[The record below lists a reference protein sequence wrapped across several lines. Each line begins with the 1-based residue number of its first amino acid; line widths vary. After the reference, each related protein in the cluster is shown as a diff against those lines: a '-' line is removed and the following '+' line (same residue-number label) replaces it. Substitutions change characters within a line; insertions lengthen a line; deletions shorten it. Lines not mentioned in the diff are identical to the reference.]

1 MPVNSAIIV
10 SRLSKSVTTQEGT
23 LTILGG
29 IDLDVKQ
36 GESVAI
42 LGPSG
47 SGKSTLLGLLAALDT
62 PSDGEIWLG
71 GTALSGLNEEQ
82 KASLR
87 KQKLS
92 FIFQSFML
100 VDTLT
105 ALENVM
111 LPAELAGMADA
122 RKQAEAMLSRVGLA
136 HRLGHLPKQ
145 LSGGEQQRVAIARA
159 FISQPQV
166 LFADEPTGNLD
177 AANGQ
182 RVADMLF
189 ELNREHATTLVLV
202 THDLQLA
209 KRCQR
214 QLLMENGMLTA
225 LSQEQPVPSK
235 VADLTCEQQH
245 HSTSDI
251 EPEPE
256 PNPNQEHSVVQGGNP
271 GEQAAQKEAGA

>member
-1 MPVNSAIIV
+1 MSNVVSKNSAINV
-10 SRLSKSVTTQEGT
+10 VNLEKSVTTQEGS
-23 LTILGG
+23 LTILKG
-29 IDLDVKQ
+29 INLDVKQ

-62 PSDGEIWLG
+62 PSSGEIWLDG
-71 GTALSGLNEEQ
+71 QALSPLNEEQ
-82 KASLR
+82 KAALR
-87 KQKLS
+87 KQKVS

-111 LPAELAGMADA
+111 LPAELAGVKNA
-122 RKQAEAMLSRVGLA
+122 KEKAEAMLGRVGLS
-136 HRLGHLPKQ
+136 HRLTHLPKQ

-159 FISQPQV
+159 FICEPKV

-177 AANGQ
+177 SVNGHKI
-182 RVADMLF
+182 ADMLF
-189 ELNREHATTLVLV
+189 ELNQESHTTLILV

-214 QLLMENGMLTA
+214 QLVMDNGHLQEELA
-225 LSQEQPVPSK
+225 SASSRSVNDSLELSV
-235 VADLTCEQQH
+235 
-245 HSTSDI
+245 
-251 EPEPE
+251 
-256 PNPNQEHSVVQGGNP
+256 
-271 GEQAAQKEAGA
+271 KEA

>member
-1 MPVNSAIIV
+1 MVAACVGNANIINHSGSSATGRHKKEANLNNNAIKV
-10 SRLSKSVTTQEGT
+10 SQLVKTVTTQEGE
-23 LTILGG
+23 LTILKG
-29 IDLDVKQ
+29 INMEVKS

-47 SGKSTLLGLLAALDT
+47 SGKSTLLGLLAALDSPT
-62 PSDGEIWLG
+62 TGEISLDG
-71 GTALSGLNEEQ
+71 VSLVGLNEEQ
-82 KASLR
+82 KAALR
-87 KQKLS
+87 KQKIS

-111 LPAELAGMADA
+111 LPAELSGIKNA
-122 RKQAEAMLSRVGLA
+122 REKATQMLKRVGLE

-159 FISQPQV
+159 FICEPKV

-177 AANGQ
+177 KHNAD

-189 ELNREHATTLVLV
+189 AMNRESATTLVLV
-202 THDLQLA
+202 THDLNLA

-214 QLLMENGMLTA
+214 QLEMQDGQLFEVTA
-225 LSQEQPVPSK
+225 KQKAEVAAEQEAS
-235 VADLTCEQQH
+235 
-245 HSTSDI
+245 
-251 EPEPE
+251 
-256 PNPNQEHSVVQGGNP
+256 
-271 GEQAAQKEAGA
+271 

>member
-1 MPVNSAIIV
+1 M
-10 SRLSKSVTTQEGT
+10 
-23 LTILGG
+23 
-29 IDLDVKQ
+29 DVKH

-47 SGKSTLLGLLAALDT
+47 SGKSTLLGLLAALDS
-62 PSDGEIWLG
+62 PSEGEISLDG
-71 GTALSGLNEEQ
+71 VSLVGLDEEQ
-82 KASLR
+82 KAALR
-87 KQKLS
+87 KQKIS

-111 LPAELAGMADA
+111 LPAELAGIKDA
-122 RKQAEAMLSRVGLA
+122 RTKAEQMLNRVGLA

-159 FISQPQV
+159 FIAEPKV

-177 AANGQ
+177 KHNAD

-189 ELNREHATTLVLV
+189 TMNRESATTLVLV

-214 QLLMENGMLTA
+214 QLEM
-225 LSQEQPVPSK
+225 
-235 VADLTCEQQH
+235 ADGQLF
-245 HSTSDI
+245 
-251 EPEPE
+251 
-256 PNPNQEHSVVQGGNP
+256 
-271 GEQAAQKEAGA
+271 EQAVQQEVSGWNGN

>member
-1 MPVNSAIIV
+1 MNSAIIV

-214 QLLMENGMLTA
+214 QLLMENGMLTE
-225 LSQEQPVPSK
+225 LSQEPPVPSQ
-235 VADLTCEQQH
+235 VADLTREQQH
-245 HSTSDI
+245 HSTSDV
-251 EPEPE
+251 EPDPDH
-256 PNPNQEHSVVQGGNP
+256 NVVHGGNP
-271 GEQAAQKEAGA
+271 GEQAVQKEAGA

>member
-1 MPVNSAIIV
+1 MSNVVSKNSAINV
-10 SRLSKSVTTQEGT
+10 VNLEKSVTTQEGS
-23 LTILGG
+23 LTILKG
-29 IDLDVKQ
+29 INLDVKQ

-62 PSDGEIWLG
+62 PTSGEIWLDG
-71 GTALSGLNEEQ
+71 QALSPLNEEQ
-82 KASLR
+82 KAALR
-87 KQKLS
+87 KQKVS

-111 LPAELAGMADA
+111 LPAELAGVKNA
-122 RKQAEAMLSRVGLA
+122 KEKAEAMLGRVGLS
-136 HRLGHLPKQ
+136 HRLTHLPKQ

-159 FISQPQV
+159 FICEPKV

-177 AANGQ
+177 SVNGHKI
-182 RVADMLF
+182 ADMLF
-189 ELNREHATTLVLV
+189 ELNQESHTTLILV

-214 QLLMENGMLTA
+214 QLVMDNGHL
-225 LSQEQPVPSK
+225 QEELNS
-235 VADLTCEQQH
+235 A
-245 HSTSDI
+245 SS
-251 EPEPE
+251 
-256 PNPNQEHSVVQGGNP
+256 HSVNNNL
-271 GEQAAQKEAGA
+271 ELSAKEA